1 MPAFSFPITTP
12 KDWSETELLRR
23 VLRQETRAWGE
34 LVRRY
39 RPVIYRCIMK
49 ILGRSDSYA
58 SPSDVDE
65 VYGEVMM
72 SLVRDDMRKLRLWD
86 PARGARLGSWIG
98 LLAKN
103 AAHDY
108 IRGNASRP
116 VADQIDGLEN
126 VVGADESPLDDFL
139 AIERR
144 QRLSDKLAEYSE
156 KDREFLALYFG
167 RGMSVEEVAV
177 EMGISV
183 KTVYTKKHKLLTR
196 LASHMAPA

>member
-1 MPAFSFPITTP
+1 MAALAFPVTSP
-12 KDWSETELLRR
+12 KQWTESELVRR
-23 VLRQETRAWGE
+23 VLRHDGRAWAE
-34 LVRRY
+34 LVRRF
-39 RPVIYRCIMK
+39 RPIIYRCIMK
-49 ILGRSDSYA
+49 VLGRSA
-58 SPSDVDE
+58 SHGSLADLDE

-86 PARGARLGSWIG
+86 PTRGARLGSWVG

-108 IRGNASRP
+108 MRGAGNRTH
-116 VADQIDGLEN
+116 ADRIDDRFDLGSDD
-126 VVGADESPLDDFL
+126 ASPLDDML
-139 AIERR
+139 ATERR
-144 QRLSDKLAEYSE
+144 AQLEEMLSAYSD

-167 RGMSVEEVAV
+167 QGLSVEEVAA

-196 LASHMAPA
+196 LAEMAPAA